1 MKVFIV
7 GAAGYIGGSVAM
19 RFVALGHRVSGLTR
33 SADSAA
39 KLSACGI
46 EPIIGSNTDVDI
58 VHRAASAAD
67 VVINAADVENPYPV
81 ATILAALRGSG
92 KRFIQTSG
100 SSVVGDKAAGE
111 YSHKVYHED
120 TPLDALPEKVVR
132 TAIHCQVLAA
142 AHDGVHS
149 IVICPPLIYG
159 RGTGLNLH
167 SVQIPKM
174 IRQAQKHGVVR
185 YIGKGEHVWSTVHID
200 DVVDAYVLA
209 LEKSPA
215 GSFFYLE
222 NGEANFKATT
232 ASIGKLLG
240 MANGSWTIDEAIAE
254 WGPPTSWF
262 ALGSNSRVRAD
273 KARRMLGWQPK
284 GAELFD
290 EIEHGCYREFL
301 NPQGETKS

>member
-1 MKVFIV
+1 MNVFII
-7 GAAGYIGGSVAM
+7 GAAGYIGGSVAA
-19 RFVALGHRVSGLTR
+19 RLLAFDNRVTGLTR
-33 SADSAA
+33 SPETATQLKAR
-39 KLSACGI
+39 GI
-46 EPIIGSNTDVDI
+46 EPILGSNTDVEI

-100 SSVVGDKAAGE
+100 SSVVGDKSAGE
-111 YSHKVYHED
+111 YSHKIYHED
-120 TPLDALPEKVVR
+120 TPLDALPEKIVR
-132 TAIHCQVLAA
+132 TAIHRQVLAA

-149 IVICPPLIYG
+149 VVICPPLIYG
-159 RGTGLNLH
+159 RGKGLNPH

-174 IRQAQKHGVVR
+174 IQQAQKHGVVR
-185 YIGKGEHVWSTVHID
+185 YIGKGEHVWSTLHID

-222 NGEANFKATT
+222 NGEANFQAIT

-240 MANGSWTIDEAIAE
+240 MRNGSWNINEAIAE
-254 WGPPTSWF
+254 WGPQASWF
-262 ALGSNSRVRAD
+262 ALGSNSRIRAD

-284 GAELFD
+284 GSELFY

-301 NPQGETKS
+301 NQAQS